1 MVLYFFNAYPTKIVN
16 ISNFVAMDRVVLYIH
31 GMGGGSDSRIPS
43 ILKEVFVH
51 PVRQLPSTEGAALG
65 YNPLRGSTFASPSV
79 EGNSHSEDN
88 SYRNRIEESSMVAAK
103 VEVVART
110 YDFDPEVAAKQ
121 IGEWVE
127 ELKPDLVIGESLG
140 SMQAIRITGVPHLFV
155 SPSLNAPFVFGQLA
169 WMSLIPGV
177 TWLLDR
183 IYKPRE
189 GDRQPLHFTFKT
201 LRKYR
206 QHRRE
211 ALKNTTLSG
220 SKDYFF
226 AFFGT
231 RDHYRRYG
239 IVTIRSWEK
248 YFGKTYQVYEG
259 THFMEEEHINALL
272 VPKICEILNVS
283 L

>member
-1 MVLYFFNAYPTKIVN
+1 MEKI
-16 ISNFVAMDRVVLYIH
+16 VLYIH
-31 GMGGGSDSRIPS
+31 GMGGGGDSRIPS
-43 ILKEVFVH
+43 ILRDIFAR
-51 PVRQLPSTEGAALG
+51 PVMVLPSTEGPAHG
-65 YNPLRGSTFASPSV
+65 YNLLRGSTLASPSV

-88 SYRNRIEESSMVAAK
+88 SFQNRIEGSSMGTAK

-110 YDFDPEVAAKQ
+110 YDFDPEVAAGQ
-121 IGEWVE
+121 IGKWVE

-140 SMQAIRITGVPHLFV
+140 SMQAIRIKGVPHLFV
-155 SPSLNAPFVFGQLA
+155 SPSLNAALFFSRLS
-169 WMSLIPGV
+169 WMALIPGV
-177 TWLLDR
+177 TWILDR

-189 GDRQPLHFTFKT
+189 GDRQPLHFAFRT

-211 ALKNTTLSG
+211 ALKNTTINGSG
-220 SKDYFF
+220 DYFF

-231 RDHYRRYG
+231 RDHYRRSG
-239 IVTIRSWEK
+239 IVSIRSWEK
-248 YFGKTYQVYEG
+248 YFGKTYQIYEG

-272 VPKICEILNVS
+272 VPKICEILKVS

>member
-1 MVLYFFNAYPTKIVN
+1 
-16 ISNFVAMDRVVLYIH
+16 MDRVVLYIH

-43 ILKEVFVH
+43 ILRDVFLH
-51 PVRQLPSTEGAALG
+51 PAKQLPSIEGAALG
-65 YNPLRGSTFASPSV
+65 YNPLRGSTFASPSF
-79 EGNSHSEDN
+79 EDNSHSESN
-88 SYRNRIEESSMVAAK
+88 CTSESLCHPEQSEGSSKAVTVK

-169 WMSLIPGV
+169 WMALIPGV

-211 ALKNTTLSG
+211 ALKNTTLNG

>member
-1 MVLYFFNAYPTKIVN
+1 MEKI
-16 ISNFVAMDRVVLYIH
+16 VLYIH
-31 GMGGGSDSRIPS
+31 GMGGGGDSRIPS
-43 ILKEVFVH
+43 ILRDVFAPAGVK
-51 PVRQLPSTEGAALG
+51 
-65 YNPLRGSTFASPSV
+65 
-79 EGNSHSEDN
+79 
-88 SYRNRIEESSMVAAK
+88 I
-103 VEVVART
+103 VART
-110 YDFDPEVAAKQ
+110 YDFDPEVAAEQ
-121 IGEWVE
+121 IGKWVE

-155 SPSLNAPFVFGQLA
+155 SPSLNASLFFGYLA
-169 WMSLIPGV
+169 WMALIPGA

-211 ALKNTTLSG
+211 ALKNTTHNG
-220 SKDYFF
+220 SEDYFF

-231 RDHYRRYG
+231 QDHYRRSG
-239 IVTIRSWEK
+239 IVSIRSWEK
-248 YFGKTYQVYEG
+248 YFGKAYQIYEG